1 MRIERS
7 RGQKQHEFRSVADI
21 GGYFQCLFRLHV
33 GQGLGQFKD
42 AELPADTDVLFNVG
56 SIDPDRSLR
65 EVFLHFFGLQ
75 HDSAHVGSGILGEQC
90 RCSRFDVQTAGLV
103 E

>member
-1 MRIERS
+1 MRIKRS
-7 RGQKQHEFRSVADI
+7 RSQKQHEFRSVSDI

-33 GQGLGQFKD
+33 GQGLGQFEN

-56 SIDPDRSLR
+56 SIDPHRSLR
-65 EVFLHFFGLQ
+65 EIFLHFLGFQ
-75 HDSAHVGSGILGEQC
+75 HDSAHVSSGILGEQRC
-90 RCSRFDVQTAGLV
+90 RSRFDVQTAGLI

>member
-42 AELPADTDVLFNVG
+42 AELPADTDVLFNVS
-56 SIDPDRSLR
+56 SIDPHRSLR
-65 EVFLHFFGLQ
+65 EIFLHFLGFQ
-75 HDSAHVGSGILGEQC
+75 HDSAHVSSGILGKQRC
-90 RCSRFDVQTAGLV
+90 RSRFDVQTA
-103 E
+103 